1 MWPFSADE
9 EYVNFS
15 IEFIYAEYSLFV
27 FIWKNFFL
35 ALPLLQLVHF
45 KKSIM
50 VASKNNA
57 FELEFLSKSNSIWFS
72 LGWDPYCVCGVM
84 EKLRRGYFSVKNL
97 LTSINIFNNN
107 PMLMWNR
114 IFFNEASDQVLMKFW
129 FFSSIHDHLPAIV
142 NILIHFHILYSLSTR
157 LLYLNDDEAAFKVL
171 FFDSLLPAEVE
182 IFCPQL

>member
-1 MWPFSADE
+1 MAQTHSTLEFSCSDWLPQVMWPFSADE

-97 LTSINIFNNN
+97 LTSINIFNNS
-107 PMLMWNR
+107 PLLMWNR
-114 IFFNEASDQVLMKFW
+114 IILNEASDQVLMKSW
-129 FFSSIHDHLPAIV
+129 FFSSIHDHLPPIV
-142 NILIHFHILYSLSTR
+142 NILIYFHILYS
-157 LLYLNDDEAAFKVL
+157 
-171 FFDSLLPAEVE
+171 
-182 IFCPQL
+182 

>member
-9 EYVNFS
+9 ENVNFS

-129 FFSSIHDHLPAIV
+129 FFPPFMIIFLRSSTSWFIFTFCTLCQ
-142 NILIHFHILYSLSTR
+142 LLS
-157 LLYLNDDEAAFKVL
+157 LNDDEAAFKVL